1 MSEPVKIGV
10 VGVGYLGS
18 IHAQIYT
25 RLSDVTLVGVNDLDS
40 DVGKRVAVDCECDF
54 YSNVDQLADSVDAV
68 SVVVPTSC
76 HREVSLPFLSKG
88 IPVLLE
94 KPVAHTLDDA
104 RLIVNEAEQSGA
116 ILQIVHLE

>member
-88 IPVLLE
+88 ILQSRIQFVACTILE
-94 KPVAHTLDDA
+94 GLFAKYNLPLRHVCSL
-104 RLIVNEAEQSGA
+104 R
-116 ILQIVHLE
+116 

>member
-25 RLSDVTLVGVNDLDS
+25 RLSEVALVGVNDVNS
-40 DVGKRVAVDCECDF
+40 DVGKRVAVDCGCKF
-54 YSNVDQLADSVDAV
+54 YSNVDELADSVDAV

-76 HREVSLPFLSKG
+76 HREVSLPFLHRG

-94 KPVAHTLDDA
+94 KPVAHTLDA
-104 RLIVNEAEQSGA
+104 VSYT
-116 ILQIVHLE
+116 HLTLPTICSV